1 MPYLLACWFLTTLL
15 LAPSMAT
22 AQVIQD
28 WETKQFS
35 FEQVDKDRVRLMRE
49 VEVNGTGPNEGQQM
63 FADELLW
70 NTTTGE
76 LEAVGNVTLVSPT
89 ARLSADRVVFNTKT
103 RLGTFYSASGLA
115 SLGDRGADDRSMFGT
130 LEPDVYFYG
139 ETIEKVGDDRYV
151 ISKGAFTTCVQP
163 SPRWE
168 IVSTKTTINL
178 EDYAF
183 LRNAVIR
190 VKDVPVFYLPVLY
203 YPIQSDDRAT
213 GFLLPTYGNSTIR
226 GQSISNA
233 FFWAINRS
241 QDLTFLHDWFTSTGQ
256 GAGAEYRYVA
266 APGAEGF
273 FRAYWLDEDESTID
287 NSGGGSL
294 TTPSARSY
302 ELRGD
307 AAQPLPG
314 GFRARARIDYFSS
327 LTTSQ
332 LYHTNIYEST
342 RRNRSIA
349 GSVSGN
355 WAGVSLTGNYRR
367 DELFY
372 STTASTLNGQT
383 PVVSANLSSRRLGRS
398 PFYVAFNSEVGR
410 ILYASHAEID
420 GVEAVDDR
428 SLGRFDLSPTLRA
441 TLSTLPFLSVNGT
454 VAYRHTYL
462 TESLDDEG
470 LQIESPVTRRYFDF
484 RADVTGPVFSK
495 VFTPNNAF
503 ADRLKHVIEPNINFQ
518 RITDYDNEDRIPT
531 TAGVYDVVI
540 GGVTRVNYGVNNRFL
555 VRKAPKDP
563 KASAAASA
571 PREFLSVAI
580 TQSYYTDPR
589 RANSTPAFNLAMGV
603 GALPAASR
611 PSPSPRAPTRP
622 PRAQGRCGW
631 STTPRSGRSR
641 PSTPPAAPPI
651 APRKRRSVG
660 ARDESART
668 RETTRST
675 RRRTCPSC
683 SDEPAAAICST
694 GTLRGRRFFSSAG
707 SASTTRSAAASCSS
721 IRKATSLR
729 SIPTFPIPRIGGSI
743 SRSHSPALEPSRTSS
758 ACLAGQPTDRS
769 SKIHTDDG
777 SARDGWRG
785 VYRQQLRSLRAP
797 DPR

>member
-1 MPYLLACWFLTTLL
+1 MPYLLACWLLTTLL

-49 VEVNGTGPNEGQQM
+49 VEVNGTGPNKGQQM

-103 RLGTFYSASGLA
+103 KLGTFYSASGLA

-139 ETIEKVGDDRYV
+139 EIIEKVGEDRYV

-213 GFLLPTYGNSTIR
+213 GFLLPTYGSSTIR

-233 FFWAINRS
+233 FFWAIDRS

-383 PVVSANLSSRRLGRS
+383 PVVSANLSSRRLGLS

-428 SLGRFDLSPTLRA
+428 SLGASTCRQRCAQRSQHCHFSASTAPSPTDIPTSRRVSTIEGRANRVAGDAALLR
-441 TLSTLPFLSVNGT
+441 
-454 VAYRHTYL
+454 
-462 TESLDDEG
+462 
-470 LQIESPVTRRYFDF
+470 F
-484 RADVTGPVFSK
+484 RADITGPVFSK

-518 RITDYDNEDRIPT
+518 RVTDYDNEDRIPT

-540 GGVTRVNYGVNNRFL
+540 GGVTRVNYGITNRFL

-563 KASAAASA
+563 KASSAASA
-571 PREFLSVAI
+571 PREFLNVAI

-589 RANSTPAFNLAMGV
+589 ASQFDTSFQSGYGSWRPPSSFSPVALTARANPTASSSGTVRLEYDTKVGTLEAFNATGSTTYR
-603 GALPAASR
+603 AAQTSI
-611 PSPSPRAPTRP
+611 
-622 PRAQGRCGW
+622 GW
-631 STTPRSGRSR
+631 ST
-641 PSTPPAAPPI
+641 
-651 APRKRRSVG
+651 RRISAD
-660 ARDESART
+660 ARDNSINAQTNLSFLQGRT
-668 RETTRST
+668 GGSYLLDWDIARETILQQRWVGFYSAQCCGIVLEYQE
-675 RRRTCPSC
+675 RNFPSF
-683 SDEPAAAICST
+683 DPNFPYPKD
-694 GTLRGRRFFSSAG
+694 RRFNLSF
-707 SASTTRSAAASCSS
+707 T
-721 IRKATSLR
+721 
-729 SIPTFPIPRIGGSI
+729 
-743 SRSHSPALEPSRTSS
+743 
-758 ACLAGQPTDRS
+758 LAGVGTFS
-769 SKIHTDDG
+769 NFF
-777 SARDGWRG
+777 G
-785 VYRQQLRSLRAP
+785 VFGGTTY
-797 DPR
+797 

>member
-1 MPYLLACWFLTTLL
+1 VASSLFFDGCLFSTDLMPYLLACWFLTTLL

-49 VEVNGTGPNEGQQM
+49 VEVNGTGPNKGQQM

-76 LEAVGNVTLVSPT
+76 LEALGNVTLVSPT

-103 RLGTFYSASGLA
+103 GLGTFYSASGLA
-115 SLGDRGADDRSMFGT
+115 ALGDRAADDRSMFGT

-139 ETIEKVGDDRYV
+139 EIIEKVGEDRYV

-213 GFLLPTYGNSTIR
+213 GFLLPSYGRSTIR

-233 FFWAINRS
+233 FFWAIDRS

-383 PVVSANLSSRRLGRS
+383 PVVSANLSSRRLGLS
-398 PFYVAFNSEVGR
+398 PFYVAFNSEFGR

-470 LQIESPVTRRYFDF
+470 LQIESPVTRRYFDV

-540 GGVTRVNYGVNNRFL
+540 GGVTRVNYGINNRFL
-555 VRKAPKDP
+555 VRKAPNDP
-563 KASAAASA
+563 NASAAASA

-589 RANSTPAFNLAMGV
+589 ASQFDTGFQSGYGSWRPPSSFSPLALTARANPTASSSGTVRVEYDTKVGTLEAFNATGSTTYR
-603 GALPAASR
+603 AAQTSI
-611 PSPSPRAPTRP
+611 
-622 PRAQGRCGW
+622 GW
-631 STTPRSGRSR
+631 ST
-641 PSTPPAAPPI
+641 
-651 APRKRRSVG
+651 RRISAD
-660 ARDESART
+660 ARDNSINAQTNLSFLQRRT
-668 RETTRST
+668 GGSYLLDWDIARETILQQRWVGFYNAQCCGIVLEYQE
-675 RRRTCPSC
+675 RNFPSF
-683 SDEPAAAICST
+683 DPNFPYPKD
-694 GTLRGRRFFSSAG
+694 RRFNLSF
-707 SASTTRSAAASCSS
+707 T
-721 IRKATSLR
+721 
-729 SIPTFPIPRIGGSI
+729 
-743 SRSHSPALEPSRTSS
+743 
-758 ACLAGQPTDRS
+758 LAGVGTFS
-769 SKIHTDDG
+769 NFF
-777 SARDGWRG
+777 G
-785 VYRQQLRSLRAP
+785 VFGGTTY
-797 DPR
+797 